1 MIFIDAS
8 YFVAVAYKKDQWHQ
22 KSIEIHKQIKKQKQ
36 ITSILTLSEALN
48 IIGSLQGGK
57 AGSLMYNYIRK
68 NNEIIYINEEMSLNA
83 MDKHL
88 HYDGTLSFV
97 DTMSLEVMERY
108 GIDNIVSFDSD
119 FDKVR
124 AIKRIH

>member
-8 YFVAVAYKKDQWHQ
+8 YFVALTYKKDQWHQ
-22 KSIEIHKQIKKQKQ
+22 KSIGIHKQIKKQRQ

-57 AGSLMYNYIRK
+57 AGSVMYNYIRK
-68 NNEIIYINEEMSLNA
+68 NNEIVYVNDEMALNA

-88 HYDGTLSFV
+88 QYDGTLSFADV
-97 DTMSLEVMERY
+97 MSLEVMERY
-108 GIDNIVSFDSD
+108 GIDDIVSFDSD
-119 FDKVR
+119 FDRVTG
-124 AIKRIH
+124 IKRIH